1 MLLINSSNGD
11 GESVNVSYI
20 YHKEH
25 ESAKSLLIQKSKFL
39 PILSGSHTPHKLRLL
54 PGPLCI
60 YDNNLSKIKLLILES
75 L

>member
-54 PGPLCI
+54 PGTLCI
-60 YDNNLSKIKLLILES
+60 YDNNLSKMKLLILES